1 MAPRHR
7 PRPHNKEAPE
17 QQAAAAIGVR
27 RMRAML
33 RWTLAALLRTDFLY
47 HREEAS
53 QVPVEL
59 TVESREAGKA
69 GLGGAAVGEEE
80 GVECGEGVFLALLL
94 QVCLRA
100 QTSEIMILPNQQ

>member
-1 MAPRHR
+1 MLAPRQLK

-27 RMRAML
+27 EELPRAML
-33 RWTLAALLRTDFLY
+33 RCTLAALRRRTFSH

-53 QVPVEL
+53 QVP
-59 TVESREAGKA
+59 AGKA

-80 GVECGEGVFLALLL
+80 GVEC
-94 QVCLRA
+94 VCLRA